1 MYLLLSL
8 NFLFFFFFLFFYFF
22 YLKKKLRSFCY
33 FVKGLIFLVWF
44 YFILFYLR
52 SFCKRVN
59 GFFFF
64 FGGWVGLYLVL
75 IRRAG
80 KVWAGGGN
88 KGWARFWVV
97 DYLNF
102 FLGQGGPG
110 LPTGSIPA

>member
-1 MYLLLSL
+1 M
-8 NFLFFFFFLFFYFF
+8 
-22 YLKKKLRSFCY
+22 
-33 FVKGLIFLVWF
+33 
-44 YFILFYLR
+44 
-52 SFCKRVN
+52 

-64 FGGWVGLYLVL
+64 FWGWVGLYLVL

>member
-1 MYLLLSL
+1 M
-8 NFLFFFFFLFFYFF
+8 
-22 YLKKKLRSFCY
+22 
-33 FVKGLIFLVWF
+33 
-44 YFILFYLR
+44 
-52 SFCKRVN
+52 

-64 FGGWVGLYLVL
+64 WGGGWVGLYLVL

-102 FLGQGGPG
+102 FFWAKGGLGSLLAPS
-110 LPTGSIPA
+110 LHES